1 MDCQEDQAR
10 LESETPREPRAG
22 VEARQD
28 PAKPGPGWG
37 LPGHRHTSGQQDSG
51 GGECRTDIGG
61 RGELEPA
68 SVSGTESGMDR
79 IPEKRRQARSRLDH
93 RIKASQRVV
102 GCWPLP
108 GEMK

>member
-28 PAKPGPGWG
+28 PAKPGLGWG

-51 GGECRTDIGG
+51 GGECRTDMEGEESWSLPPCQIWRVGWIGFQR
-61 RGELEPA
+61 RGGKPA
-68 SVSGTESGMDR
+68 PGWITGSKQLRDSQAAGLCQDR
-79 IPEKRRQARSRLDH
+79 
-93 RIKASQRVV
+93 
-102 GCWPLP
+102 
-108 GEMK
+108 